1 MSPPAQTAGP
11 AGPARPAWPAR
22 LAGGFSRP
30 LVGFAECGDTFVVES
45 SPGGAL
51 LVAVVD
57 GLGHGAEAALAARA
71 AAEAIRGHLD
81 LPVAEILRQ
90 CDRALQATRGA
101 AVGVLRIEENGR
113 GEFCGIGNVE
123 VQGLEGEAP
132 GLFCLA
138 GIVGHNLRTV
148 RAMPCA
154 MRPGDVYCLHS
165 DGVTARGNLRSCLP
179 GAPEAVARRIVESF
193 GRSHDDATAV
203 VLGYGAGARLPGA
216 AGAAGAAG
224 RGLEHDRVLG

>member
-1 MSPPAQTAGP
+1 MRPPAEA
-11 AGPARPAWPAR
+11 AGPARQAWPAR

-30 LVGFAECGDTFVVES
+30 LAGFVECGDIFVVES
-45 SPGGAL
+45 SSGGAL

-57 GLGHGAEAALAARA
+57 GLGHGEEAGLAAKA
-71 AAEAIRGHLD
+71 AAETIRGHLD

-90 CDRALQATRGA
+90 CDRALQTTRGA
-101 AVGVLRIEENGR
+101 AVGVLRLEENGR

-123 VQGLEGEAP
+123 VQSLEGAAP
-132 GLFCLA
+132 GLFCLP

-148 RAMPCA
+148 RAMPFA

-165 DGVTARGNLRSCLP
+165 DGVTARGNLRGCLP

-193 GRSHDDATAV
+193 GRRHDDATAV
-203 VLGYGAGARLPGA
+203 VLGYGAGARLAGAVQA
-216 AGAAGAAG
+216 AGAAE
-224 RGLEHDRVLG
+224 RRLEP

>member
-1 MSPPAQTAGP
+1 MRPPADAARP
-11 AGPARPAWPAR
+11 AGPGPERIEWPAR

-30 LVGFAECGDTFVVES
+30 LAGFAECGDTFVVAN

-57 GLGHGAEAALAARA
+57 GLGHGEEAGLAARA
-71 AAEAIRGHLD
+71 AAEIICGHLD
-81 LPVAEILRQ
+81 LPVGEILRQ

-101 AVGVLRIEENGR
+101 AVGVLRLEEDGR
-113 GEFCGIGNVE
+113 GEFCGIGNIE
-123 VQGLEGEAP
+123 VQGLAGEAP

-148 RAMPCA
+148 RAMPVA
-154 MRPGDVYCLHS
+154 MRSGDVYCLHS
-165 DGVTARGNLRSCLP
+165 DGVTGRGNLRGCLP
-179 GAPEAVARRIVESF
+179 GAPAAVARRIVESF

-203 VLGYGAGARLPGA
+203 VLGYGAGARLSGAAEA
-216 AGAAGAAG
+216 AGAAGAPA
-224 RGLEHDRVLG
+224 